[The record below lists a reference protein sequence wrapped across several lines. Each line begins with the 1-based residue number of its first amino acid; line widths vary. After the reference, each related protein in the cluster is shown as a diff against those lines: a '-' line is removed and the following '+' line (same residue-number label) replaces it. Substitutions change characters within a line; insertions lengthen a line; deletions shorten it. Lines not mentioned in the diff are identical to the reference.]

1 MAVMLYDP
9 YKAKKAAQAIG
20 GVMLATQLPQ
30 KVATKMAMRKGRSYT
45 TTQKKKKTK
54 SASSSVKQIML
65 RSIDSHHSTIS
76 DGVNIVS
83 DAGFTHN
90 TMYTANITAAVTQG
104 TANNNRLGDKIHL
117 EKLIIEGIFAAPS
130 TAGAYNYRIIVCWSG
145 NEYGPTGLASGI
157 GASELFL
164 PNTAMSFL
172 TNGITNP
179 KGPTVLW
186 DSRYDVNSAIS
197 TTADIVT
204 FRKTINLKQDFAYE
218 SSASAYG
225 KYKNLYVVVMGCVI
239 GGSSGTT
246 HVGNAAFASDLVF
259 KPI

>member
-65 RSIDSHHSTIS
+65 RSIDSHHSTVS
-76 DGVNIVS
+76 DGVNLVS
-83 DAGFTHN
+83 GAGFTHN
-90 TMYTANITAAVTQG
+90 TIYTANLTAAVTQG
-104 TANNNRLGDKIHL
+104 TANTNRLGDKIHL
-117 EKLIIEGIFAAPS
+117 EQLIIEGVFASASP
-130 TAGAYNYRIIVCWSG
+130 AGAYNYRIIVCWSG
-145 NEYGPTGLASGI
+145 NEHGPTGLGAGI
-157 GASELFL
+157 GFSELFL
-164 PNTAMSFL
+164 PNTGTSFV
-172 TNGITNP
+172 TNAIPNP

-186 DSRYDVNSAIS
+186 DSRYDINSAIPDI
-197 TTADIVT
+197 ADTVT
-204 FRKTINLKQDFAYE
+204 FRKTISLKQDYAYE
-218 SSASAYG
+218 SSGSAYG
-225 KYKNLYVVVMGCVI
+225 KYKNLYVVIMGCVL

-246 HVGNAAFASDLVF
+246 QVGNAAFASDLVF